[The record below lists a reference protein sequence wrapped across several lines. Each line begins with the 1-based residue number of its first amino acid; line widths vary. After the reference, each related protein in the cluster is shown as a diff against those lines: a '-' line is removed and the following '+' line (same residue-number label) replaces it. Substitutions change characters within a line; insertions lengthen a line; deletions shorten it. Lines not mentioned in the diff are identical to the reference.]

1 MERTLIGSLDKNNL
15 NQTILVSGW
24 VENIR
29 DHGGVI
35 FIDLREGL
43 NILQVVVEPQNKEI
57 FNIAES
63 VRNEYVI
70 SVTGLIS
77 ARPEGT
83 INKKMNTGEIE
94 LNSSSLEI
102 LSKSKPMPFQ
112 LDEHIKVGE
121 ETRLKYRYLDLRRSE
136 MQKNIRLRSKIN
148 SQIRSFLTN
157 QDFIDIETPMM
168 TKATPEGARD
178 FVIPSRVNQGSFY
191 ALPQSPQLF
200 KQLLMISGFGKYFQV
215 VRCFRDEDTR
225 KDRQPEFTQVDIEMS
240 FTSSKEIM
248 DTAEELI
255 KSVYKN
261 AIGVDLDKFSTLSYS
276 EAMKKFGSDK
286 PDLRNPL
293 ELIDVKDVF
302 INSEF
307 KVFGGPANDINSR
320 LVALKVSSPLTRKQI
335 DEYTKFVGNYGA
347 KGLAYIKVN
356 DAKDLKEGLQS
367 PILKFLSD
375 NEINQISSQL
385 KLASGDTVFFGAG
398 HKKIVNES
406 MGALREKLGLDLNLV
421 NESEW
426 SPVWIIDFPVFDEA
440 IDGSLT
446 PSHHPFTRT
455 SNELEILEKDPAAAV
470 AEAYDLVING
480 YEIGGGSMRIHNSE
494 EQRKVLSILGIN
506 EKEAEEKFGFFLEA
520 LDYGCPPH
528 GGIAF
533 GLDRLAMLICKE
545 DSIRD
550 VIAFPKTQSAYCLM
564 TDAPCPISDEELKEL
579 AIKNTSKPKEK

>member
-1 MERTLIGSLDKNNL
+1 MQRTLIGSLDKNNL
-15 NQTILVSGW
+15 SQNILVSGW

-70 SVTGLIS
+70 SVSGLVS

-83 INKKMNTGEIE
+83 INTKMSTGEIE
-94 LNSSSLEI
+94 LNSDSLEI

-136 MQKNIRLRSKIN
+136 MQKNIRLRSKIS

-240 FTSSKEIM
+240 FTSSQEIM

-261 AIGVDLDKFSTLSYS
+261 AIDVELDKFPTLSYS

-293 ELIDVKDVF
+293 EFKDVKEVF

-356 DAKDLKEGLQS
+356 DSKDLKEGLQS

-375 NEINQISSQL
+375 DEIEKISSQL
-385 KLASGDTVFFGAG
+385 DFASGDTIFFGAG
-398 HKKIVNES
+398 HRKIVNES
-406 MGALREKLGLDLNLV
+406 MGALREKLGLDLSLINQA
-421 NESEW
+421 EW
-426 SPVWIIDFPVFDEA
+426 SPLWIIDFPVFDEGLETINKIKLLRRTLKIKRQDKYA
-440 IDGSLT
+440 ITL
-446 PSHHPFTRT
+446 
-455 SNELEILEKDPAAAV
+455 LW
-470 AEAYDLVING
+470 
-480 YEIGGGSMRIHNSE
+480 
-494 EQRKVLSILGIN
+494 
-506 EKEAEEKFGFFLEA
+506 
-520 LDYGCPPH
+520 
-528 GGIAF
+528 
-533 GLDRLAMLICKE
+533 
-545 DSIRD
+545 
-550 VIAFPKTQSAYCLM
+550 
-564 TDAPCPISDEELKEL
+564 
-579 AIKNTSKPKEK
+579 

>member
-1 MERTLIGSLDKNNL
+1 MQRTLIGSLDKNNL
-15 NQTILVSGW
+15 SQNILVSGW

-70 SVTGLIS
+70 SVSGLVS

-83 INKKMNTGEIE
+83 INTKMSTGEIE
-94 LNSSSLEI
+94 LNSDSLEI

-136 MQKNIRLRSKIN
+136 MQKNIRLRSKIS

-240 FTSSKEIM
+240 FTSSQEIM

-261 AIGVDLDKFSTLSYS
+261 AIDVELDKFPTLSYS

-293 ELIDVKDVF
+293 EFKDVKEVF

-356 DAKDLKEGLQS
+356 DSEDLKEGLQS

-375 NEINQISSQL
+375 DEIEKISSQL
-385 KLASGDTVFFGAG
+385 DFASGDTIFFGAG
-398 HKKIVNES
+398 HRKIVNES
-406 MGALREKLGLDLNLV
+406 MGALREKLGLDLSLINQA
-421 NESEW
+421 EW
-426 SPVWIIDFPVFDEA
+426 SPVWIIDFPVFDEGL
-440 IDGSLT
+440 DGSLT

-455 SNELEILEKDPAAAV
+455 SSEIEILEKDPASAV

-480 YEIGGGSMRIHNSE
+480 YEIGGGSMRIHNSV
-494 EQRKVLSILGIN
+494 EQRKVLSILGID

-533 GLDRLAMLICKE
+533 GLDRLAMLICNE

-564 TDAPCPISDEELKEL
+564 TDAPCPISDDELKAL
-579 AIKNTSKPKEK
+579 AIKNTSKPKE

>member
-70 SVTGLIS
+70 SLTGLIS

-240 FTSSKEIM
+240 FTSSQEIM

-276 EAMKKFGSDK
+276 EAIKKFGSDK

-347 KGLAYIKVN
+347 KGLAYIRVN
-356 DAKDLKEGLQS
+356 DTKDLKEGLQS

-406 MGALREKLGLDLNLV
+406 MGALREKLGLDLNLI

-564 TDAPCPISDEELKEL
+564 TDAPCPISDQELKEL
-579 AIKNTSKPKEK
+579 AIKNTSKPKE

>member
-1 MERTLIGSLDKNNL
+1 MQRTLIGSLDKNNL
-15 NQTILVSGW
+15 SQNILVSGW

-70 SVTGLIS
+70 SVSGLVS

-83 INKKMNTGEIE
+83 INTKMSTGEIE
-94 LNSSSLEI
+94 LNSDSLEI

-136 MQKNIRLRSKIN
+136 MQKNIRLRSKIS

-240 FTSSKEIM
+240 FTSSQEIM

-255 KSVYKN
+255 KSVYKK
-261 AIGVDLDKFSTLSYS
+261 AIDVELDKFPTLSYS

-293 ELIDVKDVF
+293 EFKDVKEVF

-356 DAKDLKEGLQS
+356 DSKDLKEGLQS

-375 NEINQISSQL
+375 DEIEKISSQL
-385 KLASGDTVFFGAG
+385 DFASGDTIFFGAG
-398 HKKIVNES
+398 HRKIVNES
-406 MGALREKLGLDLNLV
+406 MGALREKLGLDLSLINQA
-421 NESEW
+421 EW
-426 SPVWIIDFPVFDEA
+426 SPVWIIDFPVFDEGL
-440 IDGSLT
+440 DGSLT

-455 SNELEILEKDPAAAV
+455 SSEIEILEKDPASAV

-480 YEIGGGSMRIHNSE
+480 YEIGGGSMRIHNSV
-494 EQRKVLSILGIN
+494 EQRKVLSILGIE

-533 GLDRLAMLICKE
+533 GLDRLAMLICNE

-564 TDAPCPISDEELKEL
+564 TDAPCPISDDELKAL
-579 AIKNTSKPKEK
+579 AIKNTSKPKE

>member
-1 MERTLIGSLDKNNL
+1 MQRTLIGSLDKDNL
-15 NQTILVSGW
+15 SQNVLVSGW

-70 SVTGLIS
+70 SVSGLVS

-83 INKKMNTGEIE
+83 INTKMSTGEIE
-94 LNSSSLEI
+94 LNSDSLEI

-136 MQKNIRLRSKIN
+136 MQKNIRLRSKIS

-240 FTSSKEIM
+240 FTSSQEIM

-261 AIGVDLDKFSTLSYS
+261 AIDVELDKFPTLSYS

-293 ELIDVKDVF
+293 EFKDVKEVF

-356 DAKDLKEGLQS
+356 DSKDLKEGLQS

-375 NEINQISSQL
+375 DEIEKISSQL
-385 KLASGDTVFFGAG
+385 DFASGDTIFFGAG
-398 HKKIVNES
+398 HRKIVNES
-406 MGALREKLGLDLNLV
+406 MGALREKLGLDLSLINQA
-421 NESEW
+421 EW
-426 SPVWIIDFPVFDEA
+426 SPVWIIDFPVFDEGL
-440 IDGSLT
+440 DGSLT

-455 SNELEILEKDPAAAV
+455 SSEIEILEKDPASAV

-480 YEIGGGSMRIHNSE
+480 YEIGGGSMRIHNSV
-494 EQRKVLSILGIN
+494 EQRKVLSILGID

-533 GLDRLAMLICKE
+533 GLDRLAMLICNE

-564 TDAPCPISDEELKEL
+564 TDAPCPISDDELKAL
-579 AIKNTSKPKEK
+579 AIKNTSKPKE